1 MSSNMEQSNFFR
13 FFLPADIPRVEAEI
27 RSFISLFQWMIPE
40 LEKCGHVDGLR
51 NNFYIQIKLNM

>member
-1 MSSNMEQSNFFR
+1 MFFD